1 MIVINDYRLKL
12 SEQAVLQILN
22 TNFAKDE
29 GAKFHPWVPKIYY
42 TPNSWADL
50 FFFFFFASC
59 KLDC

>member
-29 GAKFHPWVPKIYY
+29 GAKFHP
-42 TPNSWADL
+42 
-50 FFFFFFASC
+50 
-59 KLDC
+59 